1 MVLFRVSSSF
11 QGKYNLVKET
21 NENKKN
27 CAPKRRNN
35 VVWSLLLPRTEPP
48 ARGLSMLS
56 PLRQW
61 SLAPAI
67 HPASSGSQRWCQV
80 LGHCGHSS
88 FLSPVVAQYRIRNT
102 STRVCSKGGGGG
114 GRSCPELLSLM
125 LMLMVLVLL
134 IVIKNVR

>member
-1 MVLFRVSSSF
+1 M
-11 QGKYNLVKET
+11 KK
-21 NENKKN
+21 KKN
-27 CAPKRRNN
+27 CAPKRHNN
-35 VVWSLLLPRTEPP
+35 DIWSLLLPRTEPP
-48 ARGLSMLS
+48 AWGLLTLS

-67 HPASSGSQRWCQV
+67 HPASSGSQQWCQV

-88 FLSPVVAQYRIRNT
+88 FLSPVVAQNRIRNT

-114 GRSCPELLSLM
+114 GCSCPELSLLM

-134 IVIKNVR
+134 IVINNVR